1 MKAILEKWL
10 LNPRTILAIY
20 MLFALIASIQSIQQ
34 GDKPF
39 VEGGMPYDQ
48 YNNYTIFK
56 QSFYHLKEGKDLYI
70 LYPEEHWDLYKYSP
84 SFSVVFGALAILPD
98 GIGLSIW
105 NLLNALFLLY
115 AIYLLPGIALKNK
128 SWIALICLIEL
139 LTSMQNEQSNGLMV
153 GWIVLAFCLLE
164 KEKYLP
170 ATLLLVATVFIKIF
184 GIVAMAIF
192 LFYPKKWKLDLY
204 STLWTIVLLGLPL
217 IFVDL
222 DQYKYLMESWR
233 RMLSEDHS
241 ISLGFSVM
249 GWLQTWFGMEG
260 HKLWTLIAGV
270 ILFLIPLIRW
280 QLYRDLNFRI
290 WMLCSILIWV
300 VIFNHKAES
309 PTFIIAMVG
318 VAIWFIKSEKSI
330 MNITLFALAMIF
342 TSLSPSDLFPAAI
355 RRDWVIPYVLKA
367 VPCILIWFKIIWD
380 MMRMKPTQTDLNIV
394 KEVL

>member
-10 LNPRTILAIY
+10 LNPRSVLVIY
-20 MLFALIASIQSIQQ
+20 ILFALIASIQSVQQ
-34 GDKPF
+34 GEKPF
-39 VEGGMPYDQ
+39 VEGGIPYQQ

-98 GIGLSIW
+98 AIGLSIW

-115 AIYLLPGIALKNK
+115 AIYLLPGISLTNK

-153 GWIVLAFCLLE
+153 GWIILAFCLME
-164 KEKYLP
+164 KDKYLP
-170 ATLLLVATVFIKIF
+170 ATLLLVGTVFIKLF

-192 LFYPKKWKLDLY
+192 LFYPGKWKLALY
-204 STLWTIVLLGLPL
+204 SAMWTMVILALPL
-217 IFVDL
+217 LMVDL
-222 DQYKYLMESWR
+222 TQYLFLIESWK

-249 GWLQTWFGMEG
+249 GWMQSWFRMEE
-260 HKLWTLIAGV
+260 HKLWTLIAGI
-270 ILFLIPLIRW
+270 ILFLLPLIRW
-280 QLYRDLNFRI
+280 KHYKDLNFRI
-290 WMLCSILIWV
+290 WTLCSILIWV

-309 PTFIIAMVG
+309 PTFIIAMAG
-318 VAIWFIKSEKSI
+318 VAIWFIKSEK
-330 MNITLFALAMIF
+330 NILNIALFVLAMIF
-342 TSLSPSDLFPAAI
+342 TSLSPSDLFPATI

-367 VPCILIWFKIIWD
+367 VPCILIWFKIT
-380 MMRMKPTQTDLNIV
+380 RDLLVMNHNKTETVISKV
-394 KEVL
+394 

>member
-1 MKAILEKWL
+1 MKAILDKWL
-10 LNPRTILAIY
+10 LNPRTILVLYI
-20 MLFALIASIQSIQQ
+20 LFALIASIQSVRQ
-34 GDKPF
+34 GEKPF
-39 VEGGMPYDQ
+39 FEGGIPYNQ

-70 LYPEEHWDLYKYSP
+70 LYPQEHWDLYKYSP

-105 NLLNALFLLY
+105 NLLNAIFLLY
-115 AIYLLPGIALKNK
+115 ALYLLPGISLKNK
-128 SWIALICLIEL
+128 SWLALICLLEL

-153 GWIVLAFCLLE
+153 GWIVLAFCMLE

-184 GIVAMAIF
+184 GIVAMAMF
-192 LFYPKKWKLDLY
+192 LFYPKKWKLALY
-204 STLWTIVLLGLPL
+204 SGIWTMVLAALPL

-222 DQYKYLMESWR
+222 TQYQFLMESWR
-233 RMLSEDHS
+233 QMLSEDHS

-270 ILFLIPLIRW
+270 LLFLVPFTRW
-280 QLYRDLNFRI
+280 QLYKDLNFRI
-290 WMLCSILIWV
+290 WILCSILIWV

-318 VAIWFIKSEKSI
+318 VSIWFIKSDKNAL
-330 MNITLFALAMIF
+330 NIALFVLAIIF
-342 TSLSPSDLFPAAI
+342 TSLSPTDIFPASV
-355 RRDWVIPYVLKA
+355 RRDWVIPFVLKA
-367 VPCILIWFKIIWD
+367 VPCILIWFKLTWD
-380 MMRMKPTQTDLNIV
+380 LLQPKWTNGE
-394 KEVL
+394 EVISAG

>member
-20 MLFALIASIQSIQQ
+20 ILFALIASIQSIQQ

-192 LFYPKKWKLDLY
+192 LFYPKKWKLALY

-222 DQYKYLMESWR
+222 DQYK
-233 RMLSEDHS
+233 
-241 ISLGFSVM
+241 
-249 GWLQTWFGMEG
+249 
-260 HKLWTLIAGV
+260 
-270 ILFLIPLIRW
+270 
-280 QLYRDLNFRI
+280 
-290 WMLCSILIWV
+290 
-300 VIFNHKAES
+300 
-309 PTFIIAMVG
+309 
-318 VAIWFIKSEKSI
+318 
-330 MNITLFALAMIF
+330 
-342 TSLSPSDLFPAAI
+342 
-355 RRDWVIPYVLKA
+355 
-367 VPCILIWFKIIWD
+367 
-380 MMRMKPTQTDLNIV
+380 
-394 KEVL
+394 